1 MTLSDFKSTLSADT
15 PPDLPS
21 PLLRA
26 LWYDARG
33 DWKRAHEI
41 AQDVPGAD
49 GAWVHAYLHREEGDE
64 WNANYWYRRAGRKMP
79 EQTLEE
85 EWEAIVQELLDRSG

>member
-15 PPDLPS
+15 PPDLPA

-26 LWYDARG
+26 LWYDAKG
-33 DWKRAHEI
+33 NWERAHEI
-41 AQDVPGAD
+41 AQDIPGAD

-64 WNANYWYRRAGRKMP
+64 WNANYWYRRAGRTMP
-79 EQTLEE
+79 DQTLEE
-85 EWEAIVQELLDRSG
+85 EWEAIVQELLGRVG